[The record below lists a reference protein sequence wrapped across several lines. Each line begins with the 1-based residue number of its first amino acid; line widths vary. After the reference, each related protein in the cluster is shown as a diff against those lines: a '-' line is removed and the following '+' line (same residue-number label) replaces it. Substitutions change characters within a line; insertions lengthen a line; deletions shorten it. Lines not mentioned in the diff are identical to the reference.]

1 MEYEYEVQGYY
12 VKQYGW
18 ECLTTEENKA
28 DAERQLHCY
37 NENEPSTEH
46 RIRRMNREQHTE

>member
-18 ECLTTEENKA
+18 ECLTTNKNRA

-46 RIRRMNREQHTE
+46 RIRRIRV